1 MREFQFNV
9 AMISE
14 SYLRSTENGAGLLF
28 PCFGLAIYPI
38 TVGVGTSGIE
48 VVLGPTEA
56 GVLIGPVA
64 VGVVAAVQGA
74 VASHRVGAHRAG
86 STVEAETPGRRR

>member
-1 MREFQFNV
+1 
-9 AMISE
+9 MIIKLTIAIFLE
-14 SYLRSTENGAGLLF
+14 PYLRSTENGAGLLF

-38 TVGVGTSGIE
+38 SVGVGTSGIE

-56 GVLIGPVA
+56 GVLVGPVA